1 MSEREREE
9 LPAAAVRWWR
19 RCGPAAE
26 AAAAVA
32 VETRVA
38 AAAPP
43 IAIRQCCDR
52 VVVPRGR
59 RTVPEQ
65 VAPAEAITRAIGRR
79 RRRRRRE
86 AEVYVIPL
94 LHAAECS
101 LSPRVVSH
109 DCAGVR

>member
-9 LPAAAVRWWR
+9 LPAAAARWWR

-38 AAAPP
+38 PP
-43 IAIRQCCDR
+43 IAIRHCCNR
-52 VVVPRGR
+52 VVVPSGR

-65 VAPAEAITRAIGRR
+65 VAPAEAVTRAIVRR
-79 RRRRRRE
+79 RRR
-86 AEVYVIPL
+86 
-94 LHAAECS
+94 
-101 LSPRVVSH
+101 
-109 DCAGVR
+109 